1 MNITI
6 KKLRSG
12 FWSVWVNGQWVN
24 AALGSLEAAK
34 AEANAIM
41 KTENKRQNRKN
52 QFTNISIEILAW
64 HR

>member
-34 AEANAIM
+34 AEANAIIEA
-41 KTENKRQNRKN
+41 ENKRQNKRN
-52 QFTNISIEILAW
+52 QFTNIGLEILA
-64 HR
+64 

>member
-41 KTENKRQNRKN
+41 ETENKRQNRKN
-52 QFTNISIEILAW
+52 QFTNISIEILA
-64 HR
+64 

>member
-41 KTENKRQNRKN
+41 ESENKRQKRRN
-52 QFTNISIEILAW
+52 QFTNISLEILA
-64 HR
+64 

>member
-12 FWSVWVNGQWVN
+12 LWSVWVDGQWVN

-41 KTENKRQNRKN
+41 ESENKRQNRRN
-52 QFTNISIEILAW
+52 QFTNISLEILA
-64 HR
+64 

>member
-12 FWSVWVNGQWVN
+12 LWSVWVDGQWVN

-41 KTENKRQNRKN
+41 EAENKRQNRRN
-52 QFTNISIEILAW
+52 QFTNISLEILA
-64 HR
+64 

>member
-1 MNITI
+1 MDITI

-41 KTENKRQNRKN
+41 ETENKRQNRKN
-52 QFTNISIEILAW
+52 QFTNISIEILA
-64 HR
+64 

>member
-12 FWSVWVNGQWVN
+12 FWSVWVNGEWVN

-34 AEANAIM
+34 AEVNAIIEA
-41 KTENKRQNRKN
+41 ENKRQNRKN
-52 QFTNISIEILAW
+52 QFTNISIEILA
-64 HR
+64 

>member
-12 FWSVWVNGQWVN
+12 FWSVWVDGQWVN

-41 KTENKRQNRKN
+41 ESENKQQNRRN
-52 QFTNISIEILAW
+52 QFTNISLEILA
-64 HR
+64 

>member
-12 FWSVWVNGQWVN
+12 FWSVWVDGQWVN

-41 KTENKRQNRKN
+41 EVENKRQNRRN
-52 QFTNISIEILAW
+52 QFTNISLEILA
-64 HR
+64 

>member
-12 FWSVWVNGQWVN
+12 FWSVWVDGQWVN

-41 KTENKRQNRKN
+41 ESENKRQNRRN
-52 QFTNISIEILAW
+52 QFTNISLEILA
-64 HR
+64 

>member
-34 AEANAIM
+34 AEANTIM
-41 KTENKRQNRKN
+41 EAENKRQNRKN
-52 QFTNISIEILAW
+52 QFTNISLEILA
-64 HR
+64 

>member
-41 KTENKRQNRKN
+41 ESENKRQNRRN
-52 QFTNISIEILAW
+52 QFTNISLEILA
-64 HR
+64 

>member
-41 KTENKRQNRKN
+41 EAENKRQNRQN
-52 QFTNISIEILAW
+52 QFTNISLEILA
-64 HR
+64 